1 MVKWAATA
9 AGVLTASALMYSFQH
24 KIESNTFLL
33 HTKLLYA
40 KNQLET
46 SLPKNLSSIKNDNNN
61 NVGVSELDQKKSYY
75 YNHEFIPKIKSS
87 WNQNIISL
95 VNNVNKFDI
104 NESSKNLYDNLKSFS
119 NEKFFKEKK

>member
-104 NESSKNLYDNLKSFS
+104 NES
-119 NEKFFKEKK
+119 